1 MLAPV
6 QLHVALADLVVFLC
20 VEFLF
25 PEGLCMMM
33 MKANVLEPLFPC
45 WSCLH
50 GHLFV

>member
-1 MLAPV
+1 MLVPV

-33 MKANVLEPLFPC
+33 MMADVLEPF
-45 WSCLH
+45 
-50 GHLFV
+50 